1 MSSKKRNDTKH
12 CTPGQ
17 QVHQECRRNYCK
29 PDQIAKTLR
38 LKVQGIAT
46 NTGKQVLRSAERQ
59 FNFSTDCFFC
69 GKPATLG
76 RKRKSSYV
84 VLVRTVE
91 TRDTILKVCCERGD
105 DWANA
110 VQARILHA
118 HDLHA
123 VDAVYHRV
131 CSVNFR
137 TMKQIPVVHEHEV
150 NPSKKVKLGR
160 PQEKQR
166 TDAFLEVAKFLEEND
181 DEQITIHDLIQSM
194 EEDLAD
200 TEHSA

>member
-1 MSSKKRNDTKH
+1 M
-12 CTPGQ
+12 
-17 QVHQECRRNYCK
+17 
-29 PDQIAKTLR
+29 
-38 LKVQGIAT
+38 
-46 NTGKQVLRSAERQ
+46 LRSAERQ

-200 TEHSA
+200 TIHSA